1 VAAPW
6 GEDWQRLKFDAAV
19 LALRDASASGEGAPS
34 DLPLRFSEVRR
45 LLSPSLDGGAARA
58 DLGAGAM
65 VVSRPSLL
73 GNVPYRVVCILGL
86 DADALPV
93 GRAGGD
99 DLMATAIAVGDRDPR
114 SDARAD
120 LLAAVGAAREH
131 LVVTATSR
139 DVRTNV
145 PVPMAV
151 VLDELLELV
160 ARIHQAVRTAVP
172 NGLPFF

>member
-1 VAAPW
+1 M
-6 GEDWQRLKFDAAV
+6 
-19 LALRDASASGEGAPS
+19 
-34 DLPLRFSEVRR
+34 RR

-99 DLMATAIAVGDRDPR
+99 DLMATAVAVGDRDPR

-120 LLAAVGAAREH
+120 LLAAVLSYGRVPEHGAAVAA
-131 LVVTATSR
+131 LSAPPVSSAVQVV
-139 DVRTNV
+139 VRV
-145 PVPMAV
+145 RPM
-151 VLDELLELV
+151 V
-160 ARIHQAVRTAVP
+160 AREASGGRGGEGWPGDDETVSPAPSRSP
-172 NGLPFF
+172 PG